1 MDTSPSSELMTTPVS
16 AYQHATSGVRRS
28 FDASGAHGGQPKP
41 GATLCASAIVAP
53 QPLVRPRTRHG
64 VPSDPE
70 VIPRCSERYGGG
82 GVGGG
87 WGGEGV
93 QNSTRRTQKSRRTY
107 QGAGTTGIPLNYR
120 YTHKPWRPRYNS
132 LQPQTPLDL
141 VTQKAANESAQQ
153 TCQVCVCRRCCGA
166 IDLKFF
172 APHAPWQI
180 PLELVSISAA
190 HRTSAPLPGVH
201 AED

>member
-16 AYQHATSGVRRS
+16 AYQHVTSGVRRA
-28 FDASGAHGGQPKP
+28 FDASGAHGGQPKL
-41 GATLCASAIVAP
+41 GATPCASAIVAP

-70 VIPRCSERYGGG
+70 VIPRCPERYGGG
-82 GVGGG
+82 GGGRGMG
-87 WGGEGV
+87 WG
-93 QNSTRRTQKSRRTY
+93 RRAEQHAADAKSRRTY
-107 QGAGTTGIPLNYR
+107 QGAGTTGIPLNDR

-190 HRTSAPLPGVH
+190 RRSSAPLPGVH